1 MAEVT
6 EGLAVDPARM
16 RANIDSTAG
25 AIFAERAVV
34 MLAPELGREAARR
47 RVEEAIQNTGA
58 PPDLP
63 GLRRPEEY
71 LGVAEEF
78 RRRLLEG
85 DK

>member
-1 MAEVT
+1 M
-6 EGLAVDPARM
+6 
-16 RANIDSTAG
+16 
-25 AIFAERAVV
+25 
-34 MLAPELGREAARR
+34 PEIGHEYQDKLQAARR